1 MNHKTRILVCDDE
14 TDLREMIAKYLRGRD
29 FDVTL
34 AEDGITLDEKL
45 QGEQAFDI
53 ALLDINMPGEDGLS
67 ILRRIRNEHEMAVI
81 MLTAAGEPVD
91 KVIGLEMGADDYL
104 AKPIDLRELEAR
116 IKAVLRRT
124 GKSDEPV
131 DSGNLDNSKKISID
145 GLLLDLSSATLLGR
159 DGKEIALTAMEYTLL
174 KLFIKNKGRVLNRD
188 QLMEMASHREWDPYD
203 RSIDIR
209 VLRLRRKLEQNPTK
223 PTIIRTVRGLGYLF
237 DPSAT

>member
-14 TDLREMIAKYLRGRD
+14 SDLREMIAKYLRGRD

-131 DSGNLDNSKKISID
+131 DSGNLDNSEKISID